1 MITVTEARAN
11 VANYEIMLEAKRA
24 AAIQQI
30 KAQTIEYCNNALSA
44 LIKIESE
51 KGRKHIII
59 NTIQRYNS
67 LRECCDQVQKLNGAS
82 NIYETVRQLHM
93 PSLTRYVQEHGF
105 AVNVYEVSYHTAN
118 SKASYAWEKGKQYYI
133 EW

>member
-11 VANYEIMLEAKRA
+11 VAKYEEMLEAKRVEA
-24 AAIQQI
+24 TQQI
-30 KAQTIEYCNNALSA
+30 KAQTMAYCNNELSA
-44 LIKIESE
+44 LIKTESE
-51 KGRKHIII
+51 KGNKHVII

-67 LRECCDQVQKLNGAS
+67 LHECCDQVQKLNGAGG
-82 NIYETVRQLHM
+82 IYKTVRLLHM
-93 PSLTRYVQEHGF
+93 PFLTRYVQEHGF
-105 AVNVYEVSYHTAN
+105 TVKACEVAYHTAD